1 MKRNRKSNEKRTR
14 EKWNQNNIETGK
26 EYYDEWFEIC
36 TFHNTQFA
44 MCYITSECQ
53 KKIKNKIS

>member
-14 EKWNQNNIETGK
+14 EKWNQNNTETEK

-53 KKIKNKIS
+53 KK